1 MADIYI
7 GLPGYSYKPWQGS
20 TRCSPPA
27 LTKAEFLGYYSTRYR
42 TVELDGARFRLP
54 TLSAVTNWADRT
66 PDTFAFSVNAHRTIT
81 HVKRLKPEAARFLQT
96 RLEQLA
102 PLAHKRNWDQ
112 FF

>member
-20 TRCSPPA
+20 TRCFPPA

-54 TLSAVTNWADRT
+54 TLSVVTNWADRT

-96 RLEQLA
+96 MLEQLA
-102 PLAHKRNWDQ
+102 PLVHKRNWYQ

>member
-20 TRCSPPA
+20 TRCFPPA

-42 TVELDGARFRLP
+42 TIELDGVWFGLS
-54 TLSAVTNWADRT
+54 TLSAVTNWADHT
-66 PDTFAFSVNAHRTIT
+66 PDPFAFSVKAHRTVT
-81 HVKRLKPEAARFLQT
+81 HVKRLKPDAARFLQT
-96 RLEQLA
+96 MLEQLA
-102 PLAHKRNWDQ
+102 PLVHKRNWYQ